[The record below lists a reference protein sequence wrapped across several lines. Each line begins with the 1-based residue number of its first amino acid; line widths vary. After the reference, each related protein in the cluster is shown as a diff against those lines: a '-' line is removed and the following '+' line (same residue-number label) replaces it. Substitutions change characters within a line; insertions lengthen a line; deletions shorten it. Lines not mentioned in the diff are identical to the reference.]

1 VTHPLFSFKLLY
13 LKELNTYFFI
23 FNLIVLFSLII
34 LYKINI
40 YLTLFI
46 NLFTS

>member
-13 LKELNTYFFI
+13 LKKLNIYFFI
-23 FNLIVLFSLII
+23 FNLIILFSLII
-34 LYKINI
+34 LYKVNI

-46 NLFTS
+46 NLFIS